1 MPLSDKTHFPAFLRT
16 VPNDF
21 HQTMAMITLLS
32 HYGWNWVG
40 IITTDGSYGLSAL
53 DHFVSQA
60 SVNGICVAFKSILPQ
75 SVSSQDTSSAIT
87 QTARTIYKNP
97 KVQVIVSF
105 AKPSHM
111 LFLYHKLKST
121 MPKPGRTDEGGLMRR
136 VWVASDSWSTSS
148 LVYGNLTL
156 EDIGY
161 VMGFTF
167 KSEDMS
173 SFNKYLERLKTPEEN
188 IRINPFLKELYMHVN
203 ATTVGSGQDEVV
215 SEALRSLGEHLHA
228 DLIFSVEMAVSAIAQ
243 AVATICRS
251 RDCKTPGQVQ
261 PWQVLTTR
269 GCCHLDTQDAL
280 SNGKIR

>member
-1 MPLSDKTHFPAFLRT
+1 MLLSDKTHFPAFLRT
-16 VPNDF
+16 IPNDN

-32 HYGWNWVG
+32 HYGWSWVG

-53 DHFVSQA
+53 AHFVSQA
-60 SVNGICVAFKSILPQ
+60 SEKGICVAFKSILPQ
-75 SVSSQDTSSAIT
+75 SVSSNDTSSAISR
-87 QTARTIYKNP
+87 TARTIYENP

-111 LFLYHKLKST
+111 LFLYHQLKST
-121 MPKPGRTDEGGLMRR
+121 MPKPGGTGLMRR

-167 KSEDMS
+167 KSGDTS
-173 SFNKYLERLKTPEEN
+173 SFNKYLERLETPGEN
-188 IRINPFLKELYMHVN
+188 IGNNPFLQELYMDVN
-203 ATTVGSGQDEVV
+203 ATTVSSGQDEVV
-215 SEALRSLGEHLHA
+215 SEALRSLREHLHA

-261 PWQVLTTR
+261 PWQVLTTAGVAVVTWTDR
-269 GCCHLDTQDAL
+269 RRCLM
-280 SNGKIR
+280 